1 MLGILAVVLA
11 LAPAAATEAR
21 AAAVVTPVCSPA
33 PADCSGW
40 FQSSVSL
47 TWVVDPPTATR
58 VGCDDMV
65 FDGETGGTVASC
77 SADDGTGPV
86 PREVVIRLD
95 RTPPV
100 VGDGIAARAPD
111 AGGWYN
117 TAVTIAF
124 SGEDATSGLAPGA
137 CPAITYQGP
146 DNDAASVVG
155 SCTDVA
161 GNTGLSQ
168 PFAFKYDATGPDVT
182 AAVPERPPDRAG
194 WFTAPV
200 PFSFVGADATSG
212 LAECPGLVYAGPDAP
227 AAAVV
232 GTCRDQA
239 GNQSSRAFALLFDVT
254 PPPLSRLTA
263 APGDQRATVRWETS
277 ADAASVEVLRIPGV
291 GSEPAS
297 VVFTGPG
304 SSFEDER
311 LHNGVRYVYRVRL
324 ADAAGN
330 ESVDNV
336 AAVPSLPSPDP
347 PAGSGQVRAGS
358 PAGSPGRSRL
368 LSPRAGAQVRASRPP
383 LLRWRRVADARYYN
397 VQLYRGAR
405 KVLSVWP
412 VRPRYQLER
421 RWTFAGKQRRLTAG
435 RYRWYVWPGFGRRS
449 RSMYGELVG
458 RRGFTVR

>member
-1 MLGILAVVLA
+1 MLGILAVVLVVA
-11 LAPAAATEAR
+11 LAAASDAR
-21 AAAVVTPVCSPA
+21 AAAVVTPTCSIA
-33 PADCSGW
+33 PGDCSGW
-40 FQSSVSL
+40 FRSDVSL
-47 TWVVDPPTATR
+47 TWVVDPPTATK
-58 VGCDDMV
+58 VGCENMV
-65 FDGETGGTVASC
+65 FDGETAGTVASC

-86 PREVVIRLD
+86 TREVVIRLD

-100 VGDGIAARAPD
+100 VGDGIAARGPD

-117 TAVTIAF
+117 AAVTIGF
-124 SGEDATSGLAPGA
+124 SGADATSGLAPGA
-137 CPAITYQGP
+137 CPAIAYQGP
-146 DNDAASVVG
+146 DSAAASVVG

-161 GNTGLSQ
+161 GNIGLSQ

-200 PFSFVGADATSG
+200 PFSFIGADATSG
-212 LAECPGLVYAGPDAP
+212 LAECPALIYAGPDAH
-227 AAAVV
+227 AASVV

-239 GNQSSRAFALLFDVT
+239 GNQSSRAFALMFDAT

-263 APGDQRATVRWETS
+263 APGDQRATLRWETS
-277 ADAASVEVLRIPGV
+277 PDAAFVEVLRIPGV

-304 SSFEDER
+304 SSFQDER

-330 ESVDNV
+330 ESVGHV
-336 AAVPSLPSPDP
+336 AAEPSLPSPDP
-347 PAGSGQVRAGS
+347 PAGSGQSRSGPQAG
-358 PAGSPGRSRL
+358 PRRSVL
-368 LSPRAGAQVRASRPP
+368 LSPRAGAQVKASRPP

-397 VQLYRGAR
+397 VQLYRGTR
-405 KVLSVWP
+405 KILSAWP
-412 VRPRYQLER
+412 ARPRYQLER
-421 RWTFAGKQRRLTAG
+421 RWSFAGKGRRLTAG

-449 RSMYGELVG
+449 RSMYGDLVG
-458 RRGFTVR
+458 RRSFTVG